1 MTTRLLVDIETYNSG
16 TGVSTKQGPGP
27 IVSATN
33 WQQTARLNRA
43 GEFSFSMPATDAM
56 AAYVRPKS
64 YARCWHA
71 DGSGMR
77 CLGYGRIERVELRE
91 SEQGPLLDV
100 SGMDLL
106 GELGDRII
114 ADRKSIR
121 AEIEE
126 HPAYVTGATTEAS
139 NSTLKMYD
147 NLVSDTTT
155 YARLECDDLAGTP
168 FVIGS
173 PYKFHKISVNLGT
186 EVNNTHTVTCQY
198 SSDDTWK
205 SLTVTDGTSGFAADG
220 DITFTPPT
228 DWEPA
233 TGEILY
239 KVKINFTGGDA
250 GETVDIQDISVTYYG
265 PTNTALADIIAY
277 APTGWS
283 FDGDG
288 YSTLQNRPL
297 SGTELVANAGFETY
311 TSGGGN
317 ESFTSWTNVIAG
329 TANINAD
336 TTNKHG
342 GSASCKL
349 TTTGATG
356 GSTDTAYVYQDMTV
370 TGTTEYKL
378 TFWTR
383 GDGTNDG
390 QWRISD
396 KDISGP
402 DGYITNTLDT
412 NVTGTTWT
420 QVTQIFVTPA
430 TTTTLRLLFFS
441 PIVGSGAYALFD
453 DVSLQAGGGNSI
465 YLQCSDESV
474 LEMLIRCSEV
484 SGENFILSPH
494 ALDATPQRKVLWL
507 GKDETDCGI
516 EAVSFVDPV
525 AAADNQFIA
534 LITAITEI
542 EDASEIVSRVY
553 PYGSGM
559 GGSRVTLA
567 SCTTQPPTGYV
578 LSTTGNYIE
587 RTATTTALGT
597 RVEVA
602 KSWTDIVQQ
611 TGDTTAAAQNAANI
625 LMIQAVNW
633 LETHSCTSLDRL
645 TGDVPRF
652 FELSITKC
660 ETMIYP
666 GYQIRVRHHRFVDG
680 YHAVSIDRDLWITAA
695 TWRVDRSGVQTVGLE
710 VATVPRAAINDA
722 LATATSIRRI
732 IGIQAHNTAV
742 GY

>member
-1 MTTRLLVDIETYNSG
+1 MTTRLLVDIETLAG
-16 TGVSTKQGPGP
+16 AKQGYGP
-27 IVSATN
+27 ITSATN
-33 WQQTARLNRA
+33 WQATARLNRA

-56 AAYVRPKS
+56 AQYVRPKS

-114 ADRKSIR
+114 YDRKSIR
-121 AEIEE
+121 AEIAE
-126 HPAYVTGATTEAS
+126 HPSYVTAPTTEAAD
-139 NSTLKMYD
+139 STLKMRD
-147 NLVSDTTT
+147 NAVGDVTT
-155 YARLECDDLAGTP
+155 YARVTCDDIAGTP

-173 PYKFHKISVNLGT
+173 PYVFFKLSVNLGT
-186 EVNNTHTVTCQY
+186 EVNNTHTVTFQY

-205 SLTVTDGTSGFAADG
+205 SLTVTDGTSNFSVSG

-239 KVKINFTGGDA
+239 KIKLNFAGGDA

-288 YSTLQNRPL
+288 YSALQSRPL
-297 SGTELVANAGFETY
+297 SGTELIANAGFETY

-317 ESFTSWTNVIAG
+317 ETFTDWTNVIQG
-329 TANINAD
+329 TANVNAD
-336 TTNKHG
+336 TDNEHG
-342 GSASCKL
+342 GSACVKL
-349 TTTGATG
+349 TATGATG
-356 GSTDTAYVYQDMTV
+356 GDTDYAGVSQSFV
-370 TGTTEYKL
+370 ATGSTEYTL

-383 GDGTNDG
+383 GDGTHDG
-390 QWRISD
+390 QWSIGDPDIAGLDGAIIGTSD
-396 KDISGP
+396 
-402 DGYITNTLDT
+402 TL
-412 NVTGTTWT
+412 NATTSWT
-420 QVTQIFVTPA
+420 QVRKTFVTPA
-430 TTTTLRLLFFS
+430 STTEVRVRLWS
-441 PIVGSGAYALFD
+441 PVEGSGAYALFD

-494 ALDATPQRKVLWL
+494 ALDASPQRKILWL

-516 EAVSFVDPV
+516 EAVSFVDPI
-525 AAADNQFIA
+525 AAANNPKIA

-567 SCTTQPPTGYV
+567 NCTTQPPAGYV

-602 KSWTDIVQQ
+602 KSWSDIVAQ

-633 LETHSCTSLDRL
+633 LSTHSCTSLDRL

-652 FELSITKC
+652 FELGLAKC
-660 ETMIYP
+660 NTMIYP

-680 YHAVSIDRDLWITAA
+680 YHAVHIDRDLWITAA

-732 IGIQAHNTAV
+732 IGIQAHNTAA

>member
-1 MTTRLLVDIETYNSG
+1 MTTRLLVDIETLAG
-16 TGVSTKQGPGP
+16 AKQGYGP
-27 IVSATN
+27 ITSATN
-33 WQQTARLNRA
+33 WQATARLNRA

-64 YARCWHA
+64 YARCYHA
-71 DGSGMR
+71 DGLGMR

-114 ADRKSIR
+114 NDRKSIR
-121 AEIEE
+121 AEIAE
-126 HPAYVTGATTEAS
+126 HPSYVTAPTTEAN
-139 NSTLKMYD
+139 NSTLKMRD
-147 NLVSDTTT
+147 NAVGDTAT
-155 YARLECDDLAGTP
+155 YARVQCDDIAGTA

-173 PYKFHKISVNLGT
+173 PFVFFKITFNLGS
-186 EVNNTHTVTCQY
+186 EVNNTHTIRWYY
-198 SSDDTWK
+198 SASDAWTE
-205 SLTVTDGTSGFAADG
+205 LAGETDGTVNLSQSGSV
-220 DITFTPPT
+220 TFTPPT
-228 DWEPA
+228 DWSPA

-239 KVKINFTGGDA
+239 KIKITATGGDA
-250 GETVDIQDISVTYYG
+250 GETVDIQDLSVTYYG
-265 PTNTALADIIAY
+265 PTNTALNDIIAY

-288 YSTLQNRPL
+288 YSALQSRPL
-297 SGTELVANAGFETY
+297 SGTELIANAGFETY

-317 ESFTSWTNVIAG
+317 ETFTSWTNVIAG
-329 TANINAD
+329 TANVNQSA
-336 TTNKHG
+336 TAHG
-342 GSASCKL
+342 GSHSVKL
-349 TTTGATG
+349 TAVGATG
-356 GSTDTAYVYQDMTV
+356 GETDFSGVYQDITV
-370 TGTTEYKL
+370 TGTTEYTL
-378 TFWTR
+378 TFWTQ
-383 GDGTNDG
+383 GDGTHDG
-390 QWRISD
+390 QWSITD
-396 KDISGP
+396 PTIG
-402 DGYITNTLDT
+402 GYDASITGATDTLIT
-412 NVTGTTWT
+412 AQTWT
-420 QVTQIFVTPA
+420 QVKRTFVTPA
-430 TTTTLRLLFFS
+430 STTTLRIYLWT
-441 PIVGSGAYALFD
+441 PVEGSGAYALFD

-474 LEMLIRCSEV
+474 LEMLVRCSEV

-494 ALDATPQRKVLWL
+494 ALDTPPQRKILWL

-534 LITAITEI
+534 LITELTEI

-553 PYGSGM
+553 AYGAGM

-567 SCTTQPPTGYV
+567 DCTTQPPTGYV
-578 LSTTGNYIE
+578 LSTSGNYVE

-602 KSWTDIVQQ
+602 KSWSDIVAQ
-611 TGDTTAAAQNAANI
+611 TGDTTSAAQNASNI

-652 FELSITKC
+652 FELGLAKC
-660 ETMIYP
+660 QTMIYP
-666 GYQIRVRHHRFVDG
+666 GYQIRVRHHRFTDG

-710 VATVPRAAINDA
+710 VATVPRSAINDA
-722 LATATSIRRI
+722 LATATSIRRL
-732 IGIQAHNTAV
+732 IGVQAHNTAS

>member
-1 MTTRLLVDIETYNSG
+1 MTTRLLVDIETYNST
-16 TGVSTKQGPGP
+16 TGAMTKTGPGP
-27 IVSATN
+27 ITTATN

-43 GEFSFSMPATDAM
+43 GSFSFSMPATDSLAQ
-56 AAYVRPKS
+56 YVRPKS

-71 DGSGMR
+71 DGYGLT
-77 CLGYGRIERVELRE
+77 CQGIGRIERVELRE

-114 ADRKSIR
+114 NDRKAIR

-155 YARLECDDLAGTP
+155 YARLECDDLSGTP

-173 PYKFHKISVNLGT
+173 PYKFHKISVNLGS
-186 EVNNTHTVTCQY
+186 EVNNTHTVSFQY

-205 SLTVTDGTSGFAADG
+205 TLTVTDGTSGFAADG

-228 DWEPA
+228 DWNPA

-239 KVKINFTGGDA
+239 KVKINFTGGDG
-250 GETVDIQDISVTYYG
+250 GETVDIQDISATYYG

-288 YSTLQNRPL
+288 YSALQSRPL

-329 TANINAD
+329 TDNINAD
-336 TTNKHG
+336 KKYLHG

-474 LEMLIRCSEV
+474 LEMLVRCSEV
-484 SGENFILSPH
+484 SGENFILSPDVYDSPL
-494 ALDATPQRKVLWL
+494 AREVLWL
-507 GKDETDCGI
+507 QDDETDCGI
-516 EAVSFVDPV
+516 RAVSNVDPISVESNTGV
-525 AAADNQFIA
+525 AVITDIA
-534 LITAITEI
+534 EI
-542 EDASEIVSRVY
+542 EDSSELVSYVY
-553 PYGSGM
+553 PYGAGM
-559 GGSRVTLA
+559 GGNRVTLA
-567 SCTTQPPTGYV
+567 NCMAAPPTGYV
-578 LSTTGNYIE
+578 VSTSNNYVK
-587 RTATTTALGT
+587 RTAAETVLGQ
-597 RVEVA
+597 VETA
-602 KSWTDIVQQ
+602 KSWSDIVQQ
-611 TGDTTAAAQNAANI
+611 ADDTTAAAQSASNI

-652 FELSITKC
+652 YELSLAKC
-660 ETMIYP
+660 ASRLYP
-666 GYQIRVRHHRFVDG
+666 GYQIRVTHHKWVDG
-680 YHAVSIDRDLWITAA
+680 TYHAVAIDRDLWITAA
-695 TWRVDRSGVQTVGLE
+695 TWRVDRNGVQTTGLE

-732 IGIQAHNTAV
+732 IGIQAHNTAA

>member
-1 MTTRLLVDIETYNSG
+1 MPNRLLVDIETLAG
-16 TGVSTKQGPGP
+16 AKQGYGP
-27 IVSATN
+27 ITSATN
-33 WQQTARLNRA
+33 WQATARLNRA
-43 GEFSFSMPATDAM
+43 GEFSFSMPATDSM
-56 AAYVRPKS
+56 AQYVRPKS

-114 ADRKSIR
+114 NDRRSINAQIR
-121 AEIEE
+121 E
-126 HPAYVTGATTEAS
+126 HPAYVTAPTTEAL

-147 NLVSDTTT
+147 NAVNDTDT
-155 YARLECDDLAGTP
+155 YARVECDDIAGTA
-168 FVIGS
+168 FVIGA
-173 PYKFHKISVNLGT
+173 PYKFHKITFNLGT
-186 EVNNTHTVTCQY
+186 EVNNTHTIGWYY
-198 SSDDTWK
+198 SYNNSWTELDGE
-205 SLTVTDGTSGFAADG
+205 TDGTVNLSQSGDV
-220 DITFTPPT
+220 TFEPPST
-228 DWEPA
+228 WEPA

-239 KVKINFTGGDA
+239 KIKITATDGDA
-250 GETVDIQDISVTYYG
+250 DETIDIQDISVYYYG
-265 PTNTALADIIAY
+265 PTNTALSDIITY

-283 FDGDG
+283 FDSDG
-288 YSTLQNRPL
+288 YDELQSRPL
-297 SGTELVANAGFETY
+297 SGTELVLNEGFEDYATV
-311 TSGGGN
+311 GAN
-317 ESFTSWTNVIAG
+317 EVFDDWTNIIQGSA
-329 TANINAD
+329 TINAD
-336 TTNKHG
+336 TDNEHSG
-342 GSASCKL
+342 DACVKL
-349 TTTGATG
+349 TTVGATG
-356 GSTDTAYVYQDMTV
+356 GSTDSSSVYQIVAV
-370 TGTTEYKL
+370 TGSTEYTL
-378 TFWTR
+378 TFWTQ

-390 QWRISD
+390 QWRILD
-396 KDISGP
+396 VDIPGP

-412 NVTGTTWT
+412 NVTAATWT
-420 QVTQIFVTPA
+420 QITHTFVMPSG
-430 TTTTLRLLFFS
+430 TTSIRVQFFS

-453 DVSLQAGGGNSI
+453 DVSLQAGGGNAI

-494 ALDATPQRKVLWL
+494 ALDASPQRKVLWL

-534 LITAITEI
+534 LITAVSEI

-553 PYGSGM
+553 PYGAGM

-567 SCTTQPPTGYV
+567 NCTTAPPTGYV
-578 LSTTGNYIE
+578 LDTTDNYVE

-602 KSWTDIVQQ
+602 KSWSDIVAQ

-652 FELSITKC
+652 FELGLAKC
-660 ETMIYP
+660 QTMIYP
-666 GYQIRVRHHRFVDG
+666 GYQIRVRHHRFTDG

-710 VATVPRAAINDA
+710 VATVPRSAINDA
-722 LATATSIRRI
+722 LATATSIRRL
-732 IGIQAHNTAV
+732 IGVQAHNTAS